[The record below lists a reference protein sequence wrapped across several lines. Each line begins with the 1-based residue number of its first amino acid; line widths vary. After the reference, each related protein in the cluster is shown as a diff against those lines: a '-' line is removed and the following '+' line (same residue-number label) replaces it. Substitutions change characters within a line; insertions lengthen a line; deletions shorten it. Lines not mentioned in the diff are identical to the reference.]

1 MRFNIVNEELP
12 YYLSLA
18 QGHTITYAE
27 PFRFSMLQGRIHYGF
42 IHLLKGSIRYEFPEE
57 DTTLQ
62 LTQGQIVY
70 LPKGCRYICV
80 YPAEETVVAILNFDL
95 FPESTSELPKTV
107 TILPEDNQR
116 FFKGFSTERIPM
128 NALQCSARVYDLMD
142 SLLKAQPSLPK
153 KYRRLQPAIT
163 QLESNPFADTDVA
176 LYAKLCG
183 MSVPGFRRSFREYVG
198 MPPIE
203 YRNNLR
209 LHYAKMLLTSGEYSV
224 EEAAR
229 KSGFNNISFFYRL
242 FRRKFGSS
250 PGKF

>member
-1 MRFNIVNEELP
+1 MRLNIVNEELP

-18 QGHTITYAE
+18 QGHMVTHAE
-27 PFRFSMLQGRIHYGF
+27 PFRFSMMQGRMHYGF
-42 IHLLKGSIRYEFPEE
+42 IHLLKGSVRYEFPEE
-57 DTTLQ
+57 NTALQ
-62 LTQGQIVY
+62 IRQGQIVY
-70 LPKGCRYICV
+70 LPKDCRYICV

-95 FPESTSELPKTV
+95 FPQSKSELPKTV

-116 FFKGFSTERIPM
+116 FFKGFSIQRIPM

-142 SLLKAQPSLPK
+142 ALLKAQPSPPK
-153 KYRRLQPAIT
+153 KYRRLQPAIAHM
-163 QLESNPFADTDVA
+163 ENNPFEDTDVN

-183 MSVPGFRRSFREYVG
+183 MSVPAFHRSFREYVG

-209 LHYAKMLLTSGEYSV
+209 LHYAKMLLSSGEYSV

-242 FRRKFGSS
+242 FRRKFGVS